1 MSCTFL
7 YGRNHR
13 KCVPCAYVLD
23 NFAAARGMA
32 NLSEIYMSA
41 SPEGPFTSIANA
53 NSSVGLSTVTRLTTT
68 VFYDTSF
75 NTPSMW
81 RMSIW
86 PSDPPNAPCCPRPFG
101 RALVPPCV
109 DETVCSPC
117 RVGSQPLL
125 RLGRYRRQYCRE
137 YICLVRRGPCCMFM
151 YVLHPHHWPYFN
163 TLGLP
168 V

>member
-1 MSCTFL
+1 MQYRYRVL
-7 YGRNHR
+7 YIVVRQEPQ

-86 PSDPPNAPCCPRPFG
+86 PPDPPTPLAAPAP
-101 RALVPPCV
+101 LVEPV
-109 DETVCSPC
+109 
-117 RVGSQPLL
+117 LL
-125 RLGRYRRQYCRE
+125 RVIYPICGRNR
-137 YICLVRRGPCCMFM
+137 LVHLVG
-151 YVLHPHHWPYFN
+151 LAHNPY
-163 TLGLP
+163 
-168 V
+168 